1 MQVYQIRIRQLRED
15 KDMSQTEVAQKL
27 QIRQNVYSRYET
39 GKNDMKPFQIIEL
52 CKLYNVSADYLLGL
66 PEGMPYGHSITRPK
80 NKKKERSK

>member
-15 KDMSQTEVAQKL
+15 NDMNQTEVAAKL

-66 PEGMPYGHSITRPK
+66 PEGLPYGHSITKKRGG
-80 NKKKERSK
+80 KKK